1 MRFYICIILLFC
13 FANAQKRFQ
22 PEYFIDKHNLKLPTI
37 TKNMLDLREFTH
49 TSDRWIYYYKGNT
62 GQLDTIIENLTIQG
76 YEYSKTTQI
85 YNYISDTVFVTDVT
99 IGSEAKDTLHM
110 GEITYTD
117 NYKKKRAFDIKRNC
131 IFDSKFDER
140 GIKLLDVSKC
150 QNESEF
156 NGQVFSLVKHDNYL
170 ESIPFDNGIIDS
182 NNIRRYYLTPFDSI
196 VADYL
201 VEKNREPVFFNFIT
215 YNKFKKPV
223 YKYQFDVFRKSGPII
238 SFNYHTYDSSGR
250 LKRIYYF
257 QTKDWYHPE
266 NGFNLVNYTE
276 YEYDKLGR
284 KTTMIT
290 RVKPDPKYQKKE

>member
-1 MRFYICIILLFC
+1 MQ
-13 FANAQKRFQ
+13 NA
-22 PEYFIDKHNLKLPTI
+22 
-37 TKNMLDLREFTH
+37 LDLETKC
-49 TSDRWIYYYKGNT
+49 IY
-62 GQLDTIIENLTIQG
+62 
-76 YEYSKTTQI
+76 
-85 YNYISDTVFVTDVT
+85 
-99 IGSEAKDTLHM
+99 
-110 GEITYTD
+110 
-117 NYKKKRAFDIKRNC
+117 R
-131 IFDSKFDER
+131 SKFDER

-150 QNESEF
+150 PSENDF
-156 NGQVFSLVKHDNYL
+156 SGQVFRLEKKGDYL
-170 ESIPFDNGIIDS
+170 ESTPVKRGIVDS

-215 YNKFKKPV
+215 YNNFKKPV
-223 YKYQFDVFRKSGPII
+223 YKYQFDVFRKSDPII